1 MSSSSFNINMHL
13 TLSGS
18 EEEVQCML
26 AEFSDNKLHYE
37 VMSANALT
45 VQTWQVEI
53 LEAEAEMVMEME
65 ESEEQ
70 EDGQEMEAEEE
81 EAEAV
86 MEVGTESTSKKRK
99 EEEEEAMGE
108 VWVTHCPGPTRVTGL
123 DEGGEEALES
133 GEGSKGGQ
141 EKNMIL
147 HVGKLQEVHRKRRM
161 NGKVTCREMIRKM
174 EDLVVEVEEL
184 VVDVKAFYECRQKS
198 WGMPILAAAASP
210 ISYESC
216 SSRSP
221 TTMLDTTASSSITV
235 SNSDDGDEDGKN
247 DNNDSRTNIQH
258 EPTEPAAPT
267 APTEPIEL
275 IEPIEQGVIDPPVID
290 MIQNFILYLYL

>member
-1 MSSSSFNINMHL
+1 MNL

-18 EEEVQCML
+18 EGEVQCAL
-26 AEFSDNKLHYE
+26 ADFSNDELDYE
-37 VMSANALT
+37 VTSANALT
-45 VQTWQVEI
+45 VQMWRVEI
-53 LEAEAEMVMEME
+53 PEAEVKMMMEME

-99 EEEEEAMGE
+99 WEEAACASKSGKVVRNGSQGEEEEAMGE

-147 HVGKLQEVHRKRRM
+147 YVGKLQEVHRKRRM

-174 EDLVVEVEEL
+174 EDLVVEVEGL
-184 VVDVKAFYECRQKS
+184 VVDVKAFYECRQKLS
-198 WGMPILAAAASP
+198 VYFIDYSMP
-210 ISYESC
+210 
-216 SSRSP
+216 
-221 TTMLDTTASSSITV
+221 DT
-235 SNSDDGDEDGKN
+235 DDLHFVP
-247 DNNDSRTNIQH
+247 DNGT
-258 EPTEPAAPT
+258 AAP
-267 APTEPIEL
+267 I
-275 IEPIEQGVIDPPVID
+275 
-290 MIQNFILYLYL
+290 